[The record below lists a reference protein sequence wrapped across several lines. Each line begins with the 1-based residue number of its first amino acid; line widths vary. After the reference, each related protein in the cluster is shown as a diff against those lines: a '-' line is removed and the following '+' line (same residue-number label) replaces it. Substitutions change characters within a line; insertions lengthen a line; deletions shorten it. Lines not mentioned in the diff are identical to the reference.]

1 MGDGRSRECR
11 QPAAKCL
18 DLARLTSDLNARTTS
33 LVSMAQ
39 KWLELASH
47 DFGSS
52 RFNEIMQDFNDRQM
66 TKNASWRPRLAAA
79 NDADQRRG

>member
-1 MGDGRSRECR
+1 MGDSRSRECR
-11 QPAAKCL
+11 QSAAKCL
-18 DLARLTSDLNARTTS
+18 DLARLTSDLKARTS

-52 RFNEIMQDFNDRQM
+52 RFNETMQDFNDRQM
-66 TKNASWRPRLAAA
+66 ADTKRY
-79 NDADQRRG
+79 